1 MEISRMS
8 AELDGLL
15 QVEHYFCDGLYAK
28 RMRIKAGY
36 TVGKH
41 VHDFTH
47 MSALKSGRVIVT
59 VDGAPAEYAAPAWV
73 EIQAGREHTIHA
85 LEDAVWFCT
94 HLTDET
100 DPEHIDEELIA

>member
-1 MEISRMS
+1 MSEID
-8 AELDGLL
+8 ELLH
-15 QVEHYFCDGLYAK
+15 VEHFFCDGLYAK
-28 RMRIKAGY
+28 RMSIKAGY

-59 VDGAPAEYAAPAWV
+59 VDGVPSLHVAPAWV
-73 EIQAGREHTIHA
+73 EIEAGRTHTIEA
-85 LEDAVWFCT
+85 VEDSVWFCT

-100 DPEHIDEELIA
+100 DASKIDEELIG